1 VSGVCGGRGASGDD
15 KRVKRGT
22 KRAKRRPVEGAPRRH
37 ASRDGKRRAPA
48 RGAGR
53 SRGSIRGG
61 ARRRDPGRNARRTD
75 GDVHEGV
82 ADDGELD
89 LGGHDSADGRSST
102 RPISALSSRAS
113 FHQGAS
119 CRRSGRAT
127 EGGAR
132 RRRTERA
139 GRTRQRFRRDAARAD
154 DERRHDVSTALR
166 TFLKSI
172 DRCERTLDGCVALA
186 QSARRAHEPPR
197 AFRADGRA
205 PTRPRS
211 GPGILREGRPRS
223 VSPRACGLFA
233 PSERARARGHAPAR
247 VPRSDGV
254 RVGRRVPEGDGRGP
268 QRGDA
273 SVQARQLGCVVARV
287 ARPRRRRARAAS
299 APPDP
304 AGGTNNRVSPAP
316 ALAPSSR

>member
-1 VSGVCGGRGASGDD
+1 MRRGTERDVRQRAEREDRGDRFGGGRGAGT
-15 KRVKRGT
+15 RVGT
-22 KRAKRRPVEGAPRRH
+22 RDAPTEMSTKASPMTANLTGARSCSMARERAFESRRRVRAK
-37 ASRDGKRRAPA
+37 
-48 RGAGR
+48 
-53 SRGSIRGG
+53 
-61 ARRRDPGRNARRTD
+61 
-75 GDVHEGV
+75 
-82 ADDGELD
+82 
-89 LGGHDSADGRSST
+89 
-102 RPISALSSRAS
+102 
-113 FHQGAS
+113 
-119 CRRSGRAT
+119 